1 MEKGRNPPEFKD
13 PPVEDEVEIE
23 MHGFAKESLRRS
35 LSAKGRV
42 SCNCPTRDRPCIA
55 WYIHVHNLSREGFSG
70 PSKIRASAV
79 VSLPNMVAELL
90 ASAMKR

>member
-1 MEKGRNPPEFKD
+1 MASPQLFVLGRNTKEPGFIFVLTQASVG
-13 PPVEDEVEIE
+13 PVKNWLIYLAV
-23 MHGFAKESLRRS
+23 MQ
-35 LSAKGRV
+35 LSY
-42 SCNCPTRDRPCIA
+42 RDRPCIA